1 MRPPIVNW
9 RKEKQALTDDFR
21 SLLNRAHAWIER
33 GQAAGWL
40 SAEDAARVASVESR
54 RPGDLVK
61 GGSARPL
68 VVALFGGTGVG
79 KSSLLN
85 RIAGEAI
92 ARVGVER
99 PTSREVTLYLH
110 ASIELSDLPPELPL
124 DRMEIRRHHHDGS
137 RDVLWI
143 DAPDIDS
150 AEETNRRCAL
160 AWLPH
165 THLVCYVVSP
175 ERYKD
180 DAGWRILRERGDRHG
195 WMFIINR
202 WDEGQAVQRDDFAR
216 LLREAGFEAPLIA
229 VTSCAGDRRAT
240 PTPDELD
247 SIHRRIARLMN
258 EHGVAV
264 LNQQAERARLCDLR
278 EALRASSARLGD
290 DASWTQIR
298 EAAAFD
304 WSRAAH
310 MIQQS
315 SIPAVQVA
323 AHRIAVRAPT
333 MARRIAHATLALRG
347 QDAAPLMS
355 DREDTALL
363 AADLWD
369 EASANRLV
377 SCLDAVEVR
386 ARQSGITA
394 APLRARLDT
403 LARKADGD
411 MGRWIGALTEANP
424 TLSASGPRR
433 WIQSALRWSA
443 RLLPLGGLLVVAYA
457 VIVGYW
463 RASLGKT
470 PYFGAEFAIHST
482 MFVLLLWLLPA
493 LLERWLR
500 PSAEQAAREAV
511 AAALTGALRQLGER
525 IDERLMDAR
534 RSAGELAAEGA
545 ALNSEI
551 DRRIDQIS
559 PERSELVGGLLASP
573 MPGFRRAH
581 AEMTHLSR

>member
-1 MRPPIVNW
+1 MLI
-9 RKEKQALTDDFR
+9 
-21 SLLNRAHAWIER
+21 RASAWVER
-33 GQAAGWL
+33 GQAAGWFG
-40 SAEDAARVASVESR
+40 ADDAARLAGVESR

-61 GGSARPL
+61 DGAVRPL

-85 RIAGEAI
+85 RIAGEPI

-110 ASIELSDLPPELPL
+110 ASIELADLPPELPL
-124 DRMEIRRHHHDGS
+124 DRMQIRRHHHDGS

-150 AEETNRRCAL
+150 AEEANRRCAL

-202 WDEGQAVQRDDFAR
+202 WDEGHAVQRDDFAR

-229 VTSCAGDRRAT
+229 VTSCAADRRAT

-247 SIHRRIARLMN
+247 LIHQRIARLMD

-264 LNQQAERARLCDLR
+264 LNQQVERARLCDLR
-278 EALRASSARLGD
+278 EALQSSSSRLGG

-298 EAAAFD
+298 ESAAAD
-304 WSRAAH
+304 WARASRL
-310 MIQQS
+310 IEQS

-323 AHRIAVRAPT
+323 ARRIAVRAPT
-333 MARRIAHATLALRG
+333 LARRIAHATLALRG
-347 QDAAPLMS
+347 QEAAPLNAE
-355 DREDTALL
+355 REDTALV

-369 EASANRLV
+369 EASANRLA

-386 ARQSGITA
+386 ARQGGITA
-394 APLRARLDT
+394 GPLRARIDT

-411 MGRWIGALTEANP
+411 MGRWVGALTEMNP
-424 TLSASGPRR
+424 TLSANGPRR
-433 WIQSALRWSA
+433 WIQSVLRWAA
-443 RLLPLGGLLVVAYA
+443 RLLPLGGLLIVAYA

-463 RASLGKT
+463 RASMGT
-470 PYFGAEFAIHST
+470 ASYFGAEFAIHST
-482 MFVLLLWLLPA
+482 MFVLLLWLVPT
-493 LLERWLR
+493 LLERWMR
-500 PSAEQAAREAV
+500 PSVEAAAQEAV
-511 AAALTGALRQLGER
+511 SAALSGALRRLGER
-525 IDERLMDAR
+525 IDECILEAR
-534 RSAGELAAEGA
+534 RSAGELAADGA

-551 DRRIDQIS
+551 DRRIHEIS
-559 PERSELVGGLLASP
+559 PERSELVSGLLASP
-573 MPGFRRAH
+573 APVVRRSPS
-581 AEMTHLSR
+581 EMTRLSR